1 MAGAVNIDPASL
13 RNMTKAMEEMT
24 SSMTKL
30 AEMYKKSMPSAKRKT
45 EPSDVKTERTAV
57 KKKVKDELK
66 SFEKLTKDKY
76 KIDRKLLNTQFFKP
90 FAKTWN
96 LFLNTRLFATFRD
109 GWQRITGILSR
120 HITDVLGE
128 LNEVVDLGKALFRFG
143 WNLFKDIFS
152 ISKKIFIPLKNL
164 FFNKS
169 RIKEEKE
176 QTSILRRIL
185 NVLSSKKREAIF
197 EKSEKK
203 RVDVLKKIA
212 TGKKKELPDVK
223 KTFFESIKNTFKPSD
238 DNKKKSIVSK
248 LSEKKE
254 ELLDPMSIASLT
266 VSLIPFLLKAVPLV
280 LGAIGG
286 SIILPKIL
294 KQSQQI
300 SEKRPTN
307 ILQDIIGDT
316 LGLEK
321 KWEESDKYKK
331 SASVSSISLLAS
343 ALKMGKTAGVIDA
356 AQTYSVT
363 GDIKEA
369 TVSGIG
375 TYLGTEIFGKIGG
388 IIGKTVSKVGEK
400 VIGETMGKTASAVGE
415 KAVGGLLGRIAG
427 GFTGGMAGRVIL
439 GSLGSL
445 IAPGIGTA
453 IGGVVG
459 GIIGPKIANL
469 FYDKLFNKK
478 TQIGEISQENLPE
491 TFAKSE
497 GGGKPRNVMHSSGY
511 RGGYFQMDQ
520 DFLIQ
525 AGRPNLTPRDLIGM
539 SYEEQ
544 RKIFVDGISEKAKAL
559 RQAGIPA
566 DSTNLF
572 LAAAMGENRLIELY
586 SSAPEQFVKVL
597 KEYTYNQSGAIKS
610 LYSNVSN
617 IESLREK
624 TKTYILKLN
633 PKQEK
638 TIFDLGP
645 MGDAIN
651 EVTQLSGLVEPFRT
665 KVAKAF
671 DMFREKYGR
680 FPRITSARRTT
691 EQQAAMYNDY
701 LRGLRTAPTA
711 PPGQSYHEYGMAID
725 IDTNDSIKAAPF
737 MKAVG
742 LDLPMPTK
750 EPWHWQ
756 LAGLRNFSDL
766 AKSGLV
772 TSIDTSSYAGIG
784 TMGGGFG
791 VTGFDP
797 YTSFVNAFTNTLSGM
812 MFRSIG
818 DPNTAQ
824 IKARL
829 LRKRME
835 QLMPLIQDKMKSEMK
850 DHSDK
855 ITEAKKEITGLD
867 LKAESQ
873 RAMTDVKSTITESDD
888 FKKLKEFFGFG
899 KQPSDKPMITTGEGG
914 TLESLTST
922 FRDFAKNIV
931 TSFTGD
937 KKDKGL
943 FESITPFTGDK
954 KDKGLFESIMP
965 FTGDKKDKGL
975 FESIMPFTGDK
986 KDKGLFESIMPFT
999 GDKKDKGLFESIMP
1013 FTGDKKD
1020 KGSFESITSI
1030 FKDKVQGVKT
1040 SFEEFFKGDILS
1052 KDEIKSAMEKRVGAG
1067 LIEMTDAEKNL
1078 ETARVEALKPQTEIQ
1093 QSKGDN
1099 VDIKTFNTSD
1109 STPASV
1115 VSAPTSPPSQ
1125 IPTLS
1130 DLITSSMGY
1139 IGAALGLASL

>member
-203 RVDVLKKIA
+203 RVDILKKIA

-363 GDIKEA
+363 GDVKEA

-388 IIGKTVSKVGEK
+388 IIGGKTVSKVGEK

-427 GFTGGMAGRVIL
+427 GFTSGMAGRVIL

-931 TSFTGD
+931 T
-937 KKDKGL
+937 
-943 FESITPFTGDK
+943 
-954 KDKGLFESIMP
+954 
-965 FTGDKKDKGL
+965 
-975 FESIMPFTGDK
+975 
-986 KDKGLFESIMPFT
+986 PFT

>member
-203 RVDVLKKIA
+203 RVNILKKIA

-363 GDIKEA
+363 GDVKEA

-388 IIGKTVSKVGEK
+388 IIGGKTVSKVGEK

-415 KAVGGLLGRIAG
+415 KAVGGLLGRIAGGFTGRIAG

-943 FESITPFTGDK
+943 FESI
-954 KDKGLFESIMP
+954 
-965 FTGDKKDKGL
+965 
-975 FESIMPFTGDK
+975 
-986 KDKGLFESIMPFT
+986 
-999 GDKKDKGLFESIMP
+999 MP

>member
-203 RVDVLKKIA
+203 RVDILKKIA

-363 GDIKEA
+363 GDVKEA

-388 IIGKTVSKVGEK
+388 IIGGKTVSKVGEK

-415 KAVGGLLGRIAG
+415 KAVGSLLGRIAG

-943 FESITPFTGDK
+943 FESI
-954 KDKGLFESIMP
+954 
-965 FTGDKKDKGL
+965 
-975 FESIMPFTGDK
+975 
-986 KDKGLFESIMPFT
+986 MPFT

>member
-203 RVDVLKKIA
+203 RVDILKKIA

-363 GDIKEA
+363 GDVKEA

-388 IIGKTVSKVGEK
+388 IIGGKTVSKVGEK

-415 KAVGGLLGRIAG
+415 KAVGGLLGRIAGGFTGRIAG

-943 FESITPFTGDK
+943 FESI
-954 KDKGLFESIMP
+954 
-965 FTGDKKDKGL
+965 
-975 FESIMPFTGDK
+975 
-986 KDKGLFESIMPFT
+986 
-999 GDKKDKGLFESIMP
+999 MP